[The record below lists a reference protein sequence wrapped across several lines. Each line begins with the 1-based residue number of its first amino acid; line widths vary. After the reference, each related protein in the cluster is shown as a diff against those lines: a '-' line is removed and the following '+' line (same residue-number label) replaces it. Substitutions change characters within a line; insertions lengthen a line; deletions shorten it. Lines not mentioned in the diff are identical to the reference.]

1 MYVIKSKTAVKPVKK
16 QKVEKMEKPD
26 LEPPM
31 SFATLLRLGND
42 DYFNQKEDQ
51 DDFNKLIF

>member
-1 MYVIKSKTAVKPVKK
+1 MKK
-16 QKVEKMEKPD
+16 AKVENVEKPD